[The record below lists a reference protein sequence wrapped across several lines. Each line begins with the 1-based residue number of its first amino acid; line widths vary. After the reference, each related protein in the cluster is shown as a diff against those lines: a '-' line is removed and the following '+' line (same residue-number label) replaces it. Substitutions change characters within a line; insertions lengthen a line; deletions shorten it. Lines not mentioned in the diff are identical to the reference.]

1 MFTVQVELAHRM
13 EVGAIREKQK
23 RMMNMLRVMKW
34 RGHERYFISSGT
46 RDLIGMM
53 SLLEAPYHLIVSI
66 AELKSKA
73 VLRQRVHGSWNP
85 DLVKRLSREAVEK
98 RPAILVEAQDPQNP
112 LTFKAT
118 RMLTESKLALW
129 LTEQNAKGIAVPTS
143 LLRLKYVEMWG
154 MGPHA
159 EKTEKHLAMFRR
171 PTSST
176 PTWCLRFR
184 RKWQFSYAKCVT
196 GSWLPPDIAEH
207 KVQS

>member
-1 MFTVQVELAHRM
+1 
-13 EVGAIREKQK
+13 
-23 RMMNMLRVMKW
+23 MMNMLRVMKW

-159 EKTEKHLAMFRR
+159 EKTGNTCLWSEGQHPTHRHGACDFGRSGSSRMPNVLQDPGCLLTLLSTRCRAKTRQEQGQHRQR
-171 PTSST
+171 VESTSS
-176 PTWCLRFR
+176 F
-184 RKWQFSYAKCVT
+184 
-196 GSWLPPDIAEH
+196 
-207 KVQS
+207 